1 MHGRSSL
8 LLKSTSLGR
17 LRVALL
23 TVLHLPDGLCLKG
36 VVLLTF
42 SGPMQLLGLS
52 SFGQGLSDK
61 GPFIEH
67 IGCVKVVMVE
77 VRIYF
82 FQLELEGA
90 RVVGHG

>member
-1 MHGRSSL
+1 
-8 LLKSTSLGR
+8 
-17 LRVALL
+17 
-23 TVLHLPDGLCLKG
+23 
-36 VVLLTF
+36 
-42 SGPMQLLGLS
+42 MQLLGLS